1 MRMVLLVDN
10 GVIRDDSQEQG
21 DIMVYVAPDNHEK
34 RYLTEKLRLDSYD
47 IESALDPD
55 EVSRIEL
62 AQERVSIIWKQPKSA
77 TIDEQFQLEV
87 SSMGLFLQDEHLIIV
102 MSEGSVPFSAK
113 EFQRVSSLT
122 DFLLRYLLHTVRHYV
137 GHLKVIKQLSG
148 TLESKITSS
157 MENQYLLQM
166 FALSESLVYYLD
178 AIEANGAVLAKL
190 RNMADRLALRREQ
203 VDFLD
208 DVLLENQ
215 QCARQANIYS
225 TILSGLMDARG
236 TIVNNNMNVLLK
248 NLTLINIV
256 FLPLNLVASIL
267 GMSEFTVMTGNMDW
281 RVSYSLFTLGMVLF
295 GWLTWLL
302 VVRIIE
308 RYPDGQTRKSIHKA

>member
-1 MRMVLLVDN
+1 MRMAYQVNN
-10 GVIRDDSQEQG
+10 GVIRDDKIEKSG
-21 DIMVYVAPDNHEK
+21 ILIYVAPDNQEK
-34 RYLTEKLRLDSYD
+34 RYLTETLRLDSYD

-55 EVSRIEL
+55 EVSRIE
-62 AQERVSIIWKQPKSA
+62 ASPERVSIIWKQPKSA

-87 SSMGLFLQDEHLIIV
+87 SSMGLFLQDDRLVII
-102 MSEGSVPFSAK
+102 MSEGSIPFSAK

-122 DFLLRYLLHTVRHYV
+122 DFLLRFLLHTVRHYV
-137 GHLKVIKQLSG
+137 GHLKVIKQLSVQ
-148 TLESKITSS
+148 LESKITSS

-190 RNMADRLALRREQ
+190 RYLADRLSLRKEQ
-203 VDFLD
+203 VDYLD
-208 DVLLENQ
+208 DVVLENQ

-248 NLTLINIV
+248 NLTLINTV
-256 FLPLNLVASIL
+256 LLPLNLIASIG
-267 GMSEFTVMTGNMDW
+267 GMSEYSMMTRGIDW
-281 RVSYSLFTLGMVLF
+281 RISYSLFTLGIVLL

-302 VVRIIE
+302 VIRIIE
-308 RYPDGQTRKSIHKA
+308 RYPNGTVKKLRRR